1 MNEINGEKAYT
12 TKEAAAILNKTVP
25 VIRKYAR
32 EGRLKAETMSNRKYI
47 PESSLRAFAQK
58 AGE

>member
-1 MNEINGEKAYT
+1 MIEINGEKAYT

-47 PESSLRAFAQK
+47 PESTGK
-58 AGE
+58 

>member
-1 MNEINGEKAYT
+1 MIEINGEKAYT

-32 EGRLKAETMSNRKYI
+32 EGRLKVETMSNRKYI